1 MSFKKYKIG
10 VTQNGR
16 HAFFLKKNNPTVT
29 ERFCFLPISIVVQT
43 LPQW

>member
-1 MSFKKYKIG
+1 MSFKKYKVG

-16 HAFFLKKNNPTVT
+16 HAFFLKKNPTVT